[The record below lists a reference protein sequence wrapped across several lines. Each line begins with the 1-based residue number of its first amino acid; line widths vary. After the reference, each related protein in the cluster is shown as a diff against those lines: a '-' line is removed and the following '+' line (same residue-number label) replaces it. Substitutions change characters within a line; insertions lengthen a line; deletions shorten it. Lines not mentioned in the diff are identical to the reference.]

1 MLSSLSGVDT
11 YTDFSS
17 SLRLC
22 RSSALSL
29 RCSLR
34 ESLGPLLAVADV
46 EVVAA
51 AGKTQ
56 MRIAE
61 TEKYPHVTYFFNGG
75 KETPNEGEDRY
86 IVPSPK
92 VATYDLQPEMSAP
105 EVMDKVVEQLKNYDL
120 CILNFA
126 NPDMVGHTGVV
137 EAAMKACETI
147 DEGVRRVSEETLRLG
162 GKLLITADHGNCEEM
177 INEDG
182 SPHTAHT
189 TNLVH
194 AIYVGADHHDYEVR
208 DGILADVAPTLL
220 DMMGIEPSA
229 EMTGKSLLKK
239 KQQSK

>member
-1 MLSSLSGVDT
+1 MLG
-11 YTDFSS
+11 
-17 SLRLC
+17 
-22 RSSALSL
+22 
-29 RCSLR
+29 
-34 ESLGPLLAVADV
+34 
-46 EVVAA
+46 EVVSA

-147 DEGVRRVSEETLRLG
+147 DEGVRRVSEEALRLG
-162 GKLLITADHGNCEEM
+162 GKLLIRHTPDKLTPDWSSATDIG
-177 INEDG
+177 G
-182 SPHTAHT
+182 SISGT
-189 TNLVH
+189 TTKT
-194 AIYVGADHHDYEVR
+194 
-208 DGILADVAPTLL
+208 TL
-220 DMMGIEPSA
+220 P
-229 EMTGKSLLKK
+229 
-239 KQQSK
+239 